1 MRRTSIE
8 IPRIN
13 INQDKNTLA
22 IDFPAISILSKD
34 VKLIV
39 GALRLL
45 LLPLLTSRAE
55 ADCGELRKF
64 CCGEGKLA
72 ANYWVGDRVA
82 VVEAQLGSLR
92 RGQIPCAVDRRRMS
106 PLARYEE
113 YGLIRI
119 AEGRVYVDVGKL
131 LRYPLFRAAKKVVD
145 SLGICGERDVA
156 SFAACAGLPEAAAVD
171 AIVLLRLLFP
181 NLLEVRNAVSFN
193 ELLARWG
200 VGKSVPADLLW
211 EEARR
216 FVKRGLVFPGLLP
229 RAVRV
234 VRSHAAR
241 YSIPAL
247 LAYADFKDAVVADIG
262 SGFGTKG
269 AASLRWGAKYVVLL
283 DIDVKVLKSR
293 GNGLLIDKIVADA
306 HMLPL
311 RTKSIDVA
319 VFWNVL
325 NFLARPNEAVEEI
338 KRVTRREVVF
348 STYNAGS
355 GRYIAFK
362 EFISIASRWG
372 VPKVVK
378 RLGNTQ
384 FQAIVRIY
392 ED

>member
-1 MRRTSIE
+1 M
-8 IPRIN
+8 
-13 INQDKNTLA
+13 
-22 IDFPAISILSKD
+22 
-34 VKLIV
+34 

-45 LLPLLTSRAE
+45 LLPLLTNRAE
-55 ADCGELRKF
+55 ADCNELRKF
-64 CCGEGKLA
+64 CCGDGKLA

-82 VVEAQLGSLR
+82 VVEAQLGNLR
-92 RGQIPCAVDRRRMS
+92 RGQIPCAVDRRRMP
-106 PLARYEE
+106 PLARYED
-113 YGLIRI
+113 YGLVRV
-119 AEGRVYVDVGKL
+119 AEGRVHVDMGKL
-131 LRYPLFRAAKKVVD
+131 LRYPLFRMAKKVVD
-145 SLGICGERDVA
+145 SLGFCGARDVA
-156 SFAACAGLPEAAAVD
+156 SFATCAGLPEAAAVD

-181 NLLEVRNAVSFN
+181 NLLEVHNAVSFN

-200 VGKSVPADLLW
+200 VGRAVPADLLW
-211 EEARR
+211 EEARK
-216 FVKRGLVFPGLLP
+216 FVRRGFVLPSLRSLP
-229 RAVRV
+229 RTVRV
-234 VRSHAAR
+234 VRSQAAR

-247 LAYADFKDAVVADIG
+247 LAHADFKDAVVADVG

-269 AASLRWGAKYVVLL
+269 AASLRWGAKYAVLL
-283 DIDVKVLKSR
+283 DVDVEVLKSR

-325 NFLARPNEAVEEI
+325 NFLARPHEAVEEI
-338 KRVTRREVVF
+338 RRVTRREVVF

-355 GRYIAFK
+355 GRYIAFR

-384 FQAIVRIY
+384 FQAVVKIH

>member
-1 MRRTSIE
+1 M
-8 IPRIN
+8 
-13 INQDKNTLA
+13 
-22 IDFPAISILSKD
+22 
-34 VKLIV
+34 

-55 ADCGELRKF
+55 ANCGELRKF

-82 VVEAQLGSLR
+82 VVEARLGNLR
-92 RGQIPCAVDRRRMS
+92 RGQIPCAVDRRRMP

-113 YGLIRI
+113 YGLMSI
-119 AEGRVYVDVGKL
+119 AEGRVYVDVDKM

-145 SLGICGERDVA
+145 SLGICGARDVA
-156 SFAACAGLPEAAAVD
+156 SFATCAGLPEAAAVD

-181 NLLEVRNAVSFN
+181 NLLEVHNAVSFN

-200 VGKSVPADLLW
+200 VGRAIPADLLW

-216 FVKRGLVFPGLLP
+216 FVKRGLVFPGFLP

-247 LAYADFKDAVVADIG
+247 LAHADFKDAVVADVG

-283 DIDVKVLKSR
+283 DIDVEVLKSR
-293 GNGLLIDKIVADA
+293 GNGLLIDKVVADA

-311 RTKSIDVA
+311 RSKSIDVA

-325 NFLARPNEAVEEI
+325 NFLAHPHEAVEEI
-338 KRVTRREVVF
+338 RRVTRREVVF

-355 GRYIAFK
+355 GRYIAFR

-384 FQAIVRIY
+384 FQALVKIH

>member
-1 MRRTSIE
+1 M
-8 IPRIN
+8 PWIN
-13 INQDKNTLA
+13 INQDKYTSLR
-22 IDFPAISILSKD
+22 DFPAISKILGED
-34 VKLIV
+34 IKLLV
-39 GALRLL
+39 GALRLI
-45 LLPLLTSRAE
+45 LLPLLTNRAE

-64 CCGEGKLA
+64 CCGDGKLA

-92 RGQIPCAVDRRRMS
+92 RGQIPCAVDRRRMP
-106 PLARYEE
+106 PLARYED
-113 YGLIRI
+113 YDLVRV
-119 AEGRVYVDVGKL
+119 AESRVYVDVGKL
-131 LRYPLFRAAKKVVD
+131 LVYPLFRAAKRVVD
-145 SLGICGERDVA
+145 SLGFCGARDVA
-156 SFAACAGLPEAAAVD
+156 SFATCAGLPEAAAVD
-171 AIVLLRLLFP
+171 AIALLRLLFP
-181 NLLEVRNAVSFN
+181 NLLEVHNAVSFN

-200 VGKSVPADLLW
+200 VGRAVPADLLW
-211 EEARR
+211 EEARK
-216 FVKRGLVFPGLLP
+216 FVRRGFVLPSLRSLP
-229 RAVRV
+229 RTVRV
-234 VRSHAAR
+234 VRSQAAR

-247 LAYADFKDAVVADIG
+247 LAHADFKDAVVADVG

-283 DIDVKVLKSR
+283 DIDVEVLKSR
-293 GNGLLIDKIVADA
+293 GNGLLIDKVVADA

-311 RTKSIDVA
+311 RSRSIDVA

-325 NFLARPNEAVEEI
+325 NFLARPHEAVEEI
-338 KRVTRREVVF
+338 RRVTRRETVF

-355 GRYIAFK
+355 GRYIAFR

-384 FQAIVRIY
+384 FQAVVKIH

>member
-1 MRRTSIE
+1 M
-8 IPRIN
+8 PWIN
-13 INQDKNTLA
+13 INQDKYTSLR
-22 IDFPAISILSKD
+22 DFPAISKILGED
-34 VKLIV
+34 IKLLV
-39 GALRLL
+39 GALRLI
-45 LLPLLTSRAE
+45 LLPLLTNRAE

-64 CCGEGKLA
+64 CCGDGKLA

-82 VVEAQLGSLR
+82 VVEAQLGNLK
-92 RGQIPCAVDRRRMS
+92 RGQIPCAVDRRRMP
-106 PLARYEE
+106 PLARYED
-113 YGLIRI
+113 YDLVRV
-119 AEGRVYVDVGKL
+119 AESRVHVDVGKL

-145 SLGICGERDVA
+145 SLGFCGARDVA
-156 SFAACAGLPEAAAVD
+156 SFATCAGLPEAAAVD

-181 NLLEVRNAVSFN
+181 NLLEVHNAVSFN

-200 VGKSVPADLLW
+200 VGRAVPADLLW

-216 FVKRGLVFPGLLP
+216 FVRRGFVLPGFQP

-247 LAYADFKDAVVADIG
+247 LAHADFKDAVVADVG

-283 DIDVKVLKSR
+283 DIDVEVLKSR
-293 GNGLLIDKIVADA
+293 GNGLLIDKVVADA

-311 RTKSIDVA
+311 RSKSIDVA

-325 NFLARPNEAVEEI
+325 NFLTHPDEAVEEI
-338 KRVTRREVVF
+338 RRVTRREIVF

-355 GRYIAFK
+355 GRYIAFR

-384 FQAIVRIY
+384 FQAVVRIY

>member
-1 MRRTSIE
+1 MSIE

-22 IDFPAISILSKD
+22 IDFPEISKNLGND
-34 VKLIV
+34 LKLIV

-55 ADCGELRKF
+55 SDCGELRKF

-92 RGQIPCAVDRRRMS
+92 RGQIPCAVDRRCMP

-113 YGLIRI
+113 YGLVRI

-131 LRYPLFRAAKKVVD
+131 LRYPLFRAAKRVVD
-145 SLGICGERDVA
+145 SLSFCGERDVA
-156 SFAACAGLPEAAAVD
+156 SFAARAGLPETAAVD

-181 NLLEVRNAVSFN
+181 NLLEVHNAVSFN

-200 VGKSVPADLLW
+200 VGRSVPADLLW
-211 EEARR
+211 EEARK

-247 LAYADFKDAVVADIG
+247 LAHADFKDVVVADVG

-269 AASLRWGAKYVVLL
+269 AASLRWGAKYVALL
-283 DIDVKVLKSR
+283 DVDVEVLKSR
-293 GNGLLIDKIVADA
+293 GNGLLIDKVVADA

-325 NFLARPNEAVEEI
+325 NFLARPDEAVEEI
-338 KRVTRREVVF
+338 RRVTRREVVF

-355 GRYIAFK
+355 GRYIAFRD
-362 EFISIASRWG
+362 FISITSRWG

-384 FQAIVRIY
+384 FQAIVKIY